1 MAWAWIECMSSW
13 LKRLITKK
21 KPQRGAV
28 LGVSLTPRGAGWCAL
43 ELTGEAPVLTGSAV
57 INGRFRTPLEAFDA
71 LCQQQAPPAM
81 PCHVSLS
88 HEFYNLLLVDAPN
101 VPDAELREAVKW
113 RVKDLIA
120 QPIEKMVVDVFR
132 LPADAYRGR
141 MNMLYAALIEKATV
155 TALVTACEREHL
167 TLEGIGIA
175 ELALAAVTRQLSGV
189 ENLSLALLHMTGD
202 TGSIN
207 LIENGYL
214 YLTRTLE
221 MSAGGGYSGN
231 VDFQPDPTDNL
242 ALDIQRSLD
251 YYESQLGKSGVNRL
265 YLVTES
271 QQQQQWCESLS
282 QRLPIRAHLFPM
294 ADLLGMDQT
303 LDPQQQGLLVP
314 ALGAALGGRHG
325 DA

>member
-1 MAWAWIECMSSW
+1 MARAWIECMSSW
-13 LKRLITKK
+13 LKRLIARK
-21 KPQRGAV
+21 KPRSSAV

-43 ELTGEAPVLTGSAV
+43 DLAGATPVLTASVAV
-57 INGRFRTPLEAFDA
+57 NGQFRTPLEAFDA
-71 LCQQQAPPAM
+71 LIKQQTPPAL
-81 PCHVSLS
+81 PCQVCLS

-155 TALVTACEREHL
+155 SALVAACEREHL

-175 ELALAAVTRQLSGV
+175 ELALAAITRQLSGV
-189 ENLSLALLHMTGD
+189 ENLSLALLFMTGER
-202 TGSIN
+202 GSIN

-214 YLTRTLE
+214 YFTRTLE
-221 MSAGGGYSGN
+221 LNASGGYSGN

-265 YLVTES
+265 YVVTES
-271 QQQQQWCESLS
+271 KQQQQWCESLS
-282 QRLPIRAHLFPM
+282 QRLPVRVHLFPM
-294 ADLLGMDQT
+294 GDLPGMDQT
-303 LDPQQQGLLVP
+303 LDPLQQGLLVP
-314 ALGAALGGRHG
+314 AVGAALGGPRG
-325 DA
+325 